1 MSSRESGTITNRFYV
16 KNWVYKG
23 GVKKS
28 HVRCLPPIYIYIRPL
43 FISLYVYIGE
53 VNSGQDFFNF
63 NLIYTKFYA
72 DFRSGLRFGCYQRTF
87 WRYVIYLALSDT
99 LPSSVA
105 FFLDRTSKVTTPQDR
120 HIFQNGFF
128 SRTLPDLY
136 IHNRHARFPRAHL
149 EVVFEAATKSD
160 QTYGAGE

>member
-1 MSSRESGTITNRFYV
+1 MI
-16 KNWVYKG
+16 
-23 GVKKS
+23 
-28 HVRCLPPIYIYIRPL
+28 
-43 FISLYVYIGE
+43 
-53 VNSGQDFFNF
+53 FFNF

-72 DFRSGLRFGCYQRTF
+72 DFRSGLRFGCYQRTIL
-87 WRYVIYLALSDT
+87 RYVIYLALSAT
-99 LPSSVA
+99 LPSSVV

-160 QTYGAGE
+160 EHY